1 MGRIVLHHDDRGA
14 QGARET
20 GRRRAGH
27 PVKVFRSAPASLFVL
42 AALILLGSCR
52 SLRPGPDRG
61 SEPRPQDPEPAPP
74 AARADEPPEAVS
86 DTVAAAVAAIIDSV
100 RAEVRDS
107 IEAEATRGS
116 RERTARDSARA
127 AAVRDSLRAA
137 FVADS
142 VWAAFVRDS
151 LRTVAVQ
158 DSLRA
163 VAIRD
168 SIATAVRDSIAAA
181 AVRDSVEAARRDS
194 LAEVAA
200 REAAEAAA
208 RDSALAGSEATARA
222 AAVSEDAEELR
233 KLGPIYIPYDQGPR
247 PVWTTEA
254 QALLTR
260 TLVPVLREEGLP
272 ARTRAMLWILIR
284 RDGTVADLVLQTSS
298 GNRAFDEAATRFA
311 QMLEFVPAIRA
322 NRPVATWVL
331 REISILMQ

>member
-116 RERTARDSARA
+116 RERTARDAARA

-142 VWAAFVRDS
+142 VRAAFVRDS
-151 LRTVAVQ
+151 LRTVAVR

-168 SIATAVRDSIAAA
+168 SIAAAVRDSIAAA
-181 AVRDSVEAARRDS
+181 VVRDS

-208 RDSALAGSEATARA
+208 RDSALAGSEAAARA